1 MKIQELGL
9 QSVVDELRTCMT
21 QQEGQIKELTD
32 QVNNLET
39 EAAQKPDVLDTE
51 EYQQL
56 KSGEEVYVLQFF

>member
-21 QQEGQIKELTD
+21 QQEDRIKELTD
-32 QVNNLET
+32 QVNKLET

-56 KSGEEVYVLQFF
+56 KSGEKVYSSF